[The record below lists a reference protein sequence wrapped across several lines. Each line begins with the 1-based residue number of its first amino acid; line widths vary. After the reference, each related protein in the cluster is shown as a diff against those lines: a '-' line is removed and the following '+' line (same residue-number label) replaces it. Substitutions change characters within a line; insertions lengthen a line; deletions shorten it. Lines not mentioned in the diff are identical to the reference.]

1 MDENFL
7 IVNNKK
13 IDNIDVTDTKEKFGD
28 IIFKQY
34 SGLNTEN
41 FVFRKNNYKLQ
52 ISLFKLNG
60 IYYININGEHIIDYR
75 RFKNIQCMSQNED
88 NVNIKNSYFG
98 QLKISNCDV
107 ELFKYALFVLSEWMK
122 KKTSFFSDVLYYLF
136 H

>member
-1 MDENFL
+1 MDEDFL

-13 IDNIDVTDTKEKFGD
+13 IDNIDITDTKEKCGD

-41 FVFRKNNYKLQ
+41 FLFRKGEYKLQ

-75 RFKNIQCMSQNED
+75 RFKNIQCISQNQE

-98 QLKISNCDV
+98 QLKISKCDV
-107 ELFKYALFVLSEWMK
+107 ELFKYSLFVLSEWMK
-122 KKTSFFSDVLYYLF
+122 KKTSFFSDFLYYMF

>member
-13 IDNIDVTDTKEKFGD
+13 INNIEITDTKEKFGE
-28 IIFKQY
+28 IILKQY

-41 FVFRKNNYKLQ
+41 FLFRKEDKKLH

-75 RFKNIQCMSQNED
+75 RFKNIQCISQVEN
-88 NVNIKNSYFG
+88 NIQIKNSYFG

-107 ELFKYALFVLSEWMK
+107 ELFKHSLFVLSEWMK
-122 KKTSFFSDVLYYLF
+122 KKTSLISDFLYYLF
-136 H
+136 Y